1 MRSPPETGAYGLLSL
16 VMPLPDPVSFRK
28 TFTVPVAS
36 WRYLL
41 AGLLIT
47 LLSQSHA
54 AIAQTPARV
63 TISGTLKD
71 ARTGEDL
78 SGATVRLV
86 ELPSVGTTA
95 NAYGFFTLTVA
106 PGDYTLEASFIGYQP
121 LRQAVALRQNTR
133 LDLRL
138 TTGEQG
144 LAEVVVTAKATDAPA
159 ARAQLGVE
167 SIDLKQIAKV
177 PVLFGEKDVL
187 KTLQLLPGIK
197 SAGEGSS
204 GFSVRGG
211 GLDQNL
217 ILLDEA
223 PVYNASHLLGFFST
237 FNSDALKDMTVYKGG
252 MPAQYGGRLSSV
264 VDLKMKDGNNQQLHG
279 SGGIG
284 LIASRL
290 ALEGPLGKQEKGSFL
305 VTGRRTYADVFLA
318 ASSDETINQSTLY
331 FYDLNAKANYKL
343 SDHNRVYLSAYLGR
357 DVLGLSESFSNS
369 YGNQTATLRWNHLF
383 TDKLFSNTSLIYSKY
398 SYQIVIGASDDAQI
412 NIDSKI
418 RDFNLKEDLEY
429 YPTADQTIRFGGQ
442 VIHHTI
448 TPGKITSTGATN
460 SVVNNTEDQTNRSL
474 ESAAYVSHDWQAT
487 PRLAFTTGLRLSAFT
502 LLGPNTLST
511 YDADG
516 DAVTTT
522 DYASGEA
529 INTYFRLEPRFA
541 TSFQLTEST
550 TLKAGY
556 ARNVQNLHLMSNTTS
571 SSPTDLYIPTSLN
584 VKPELAD
591 QISTG
596 YYRTFGAKTWAFSA
610 EVYYKWLQNQIDYR
624 DGTELRG
631 NLDVESTL
639 LYGKGRAY
647 GMELLL
653 KKETGRLTGWVGYTL
668 SKTER
673 QFVGIND
680 GAWFNARFDRPHDV
694 SVVAIYQ
701 LTPKWSLSGTWVA
714 STGNAVTYP
723 VGKYAVG
730 ADRVVTYYGLRNAE
744 RMPSYQRLDLGA
756 TFEPTQKH
764 RRWKSSWSFSV
775 YNALAR
781 ENPYSI
787 RFETDPNDASRTRAV
802 QTSLFKLV
810 PSATYN
816 FSF

>member
-1 MRSPPETGAYGLLSL
+1 MLLFFL
-16 VMPLPDPVSFRK
+16 LLPRPRRAISILGIF
-28 TFTVPVAS
+28 
-36 WRYLL
+36 LL
-41 AGLLIT
+41 ACFSYT
-47 LLSQSHA
+47 SV
-54 AIAQTPARV
+54 AQTRV
-63 TISGTLKD
+63 TLSGTLKD

-78 SGATVRLV
+78 SGATVRIV
-86 ELPSVGTTA
+86 ELPSVGTAA

-106 PGDYTLEASFIGYQP
+106 PGDYTVEASFIGYQP
-121 LRQAVALRQNTR
+121 LKKAVVLRQNMR

-138 TTGEQG
+138 SSGEQG
-144 LAEVVVTAKATDAPA
+144 LEEVVVTAKATDAPA

-167 SIDLKQIAKV
+167 TLDLKQISKV

-264 VDLKMKDGNNQQLHG
+264 VDLKMKDGNNQELHG

-290 ALEGPLGKQEKGSFL
+290 ALEGPIGKEEKGSFL
-305 VTGRRTYADVFLA
+305 VTGRRTYADIFLK
-318 ASSDETINQSTLY
+318 ASSDESINSSTLY
-331 FYDLNAKANYKL
+331 FYDVNAKANYKL
-343 SDHNRVYLSAYLGR
+343 SDRNRIYLSTYLGR
-357 DVLGLSESFSNS
+357 DVLGFGESFGNS

-383 TDKLFSNTSLIYSKY
+383 SDKLFSNTSLIYSKY
-398 SYQIVIGASDDAQI
+398 SYQIELGAGEGKI
-412 NIDSKI
+412 KIDSKV
-418 RDFNLKEDLEY
+418 RDFNLKQDFEY
-429 YPTADQTIRFGGQ
+429 YPSANQTIRFGAQ
-442 VIHHTI
+442 AIHHTI
-448 TPGKITSTGATN
+448 TPGQITSSNSAANASEDKTN
-460 SVVNNTEDQTNRSL
+460 YSL
-474 ESAAYVSHDWQAT
+474 ESAGYVSHDWQVT
-487 PRLAFTTGLRLSAFT
+487 PRLALTTGLRLSAFT
-502 LLGPNTLST
+502 LLGPSKLST
-511 YDADG
+511 YDDAGKVLTTTEYSSG
-516 DAVTTT
+516 DAVK
-522 DYASGEA
+522 
-529 INTYFRLEPRFA
+529 TYVNLEPRFA
-541 TSFQLTEST
+541 TSFQLTDATS
-550 TLKAGY
+550 LKAGY
-556 ARNVQNLHLMSNTTS
+556 ARNVQNLHLMSNTTA

-584 VKPELAD
+584 VKPEIAD
-591 QISTG
+591 QISAG
-596 YYRTFGAKTWAFSA
+596 YYRTFSNKMWSFSA

-647 GMELLL
+647 GVEFLL
-653 KKETGRLTGWVGYTL
+653 KKETGRLTGWLGYTL

-673 QFVGIND
+673 QFAGIND

-694 SVVAIYQ
+694 SLVAIYQ
-701 LTPKWSLSGTWVA
+701 LTPKWNLSGTWVA

-723 VGKYAVG
+723 TNKFLI
-730 ADRVVTYYGLRNAE
+730 ADKVVSYYGARNAE
-744 RMPSYQRLDLGA
+744 RMPGYRRLDVGA
-756 TFEPTQKH
+756 TFEPEQKN
-764 RRWKSSWSFSV
+764 RRWKSSWSFSI
-775 YNALAR
+775 YNLLAR

-802 QTSLFKLV
+802 QTSLFRLV